1 MKEYVDNGPITLGN
15 LPMGHTAL
23 MVGNIAKMAQSMNA
37 ITRKTE
43 EIPYF

>member
-1 MKEYVDNGPITLGN
+1 MKEFVDNGPITFGN
-15 LPMGHTAL
+15 LPTGHTAL
-23 MVGNIAKMAQSMNA
+23 MVGNIAKMAQSMNE